1 MCAIFLIE
9 KASFPLAITLAFIAG
24 IAATLQAGISGQL
37 ATELN
42 DGIMAALISNIGG
55 AIFMSLFLF
64 SPEVREKG
72 KKLYRDVMNAKFAK
86 WQLLGGVAG
95 AVYIAT
101 ASSTVSII
109 GTGLFTVVLIASQN
123 VSGIIVDKFGLS
135 SGLKK
140 GFTKKRVLAA
150 LIGIIAIIL
159 SVSEF
164 KGEILWLPIVAVV
177 VAGLA
182 VTIQFALNARVT
194 HASNSQVSAFINFP
208 MSMFAVLITL
218 FVMYLFGKTWPT
230 WPSQWW
236 LYSAGIL
243 GAIVVY
249 LAAATVRNLGVLL
262 FGLVSV
268 SGQLIASIVLDIVIP
283 NNNINV
289 GWALLTGAGLMLLAV
304 YLASDVR

>member
-1 MCAIFLIE
+1 
-9 KASFPLAITLAFIAG
+9 
-24 IAATLQAGISGQL
+24 
-37 ATELN
+37 
-42 DGIMAALISNIGG
+42 
-55 AIFMSLFLF
+55 
-64 SPEVREKG
+64 
-72 KKLYRDVMNAKFAK
+72 
-86 WQLLGGVAG
+86 
-95 AVYIAT
+95 
-101 ASSTVSII
+101 
-109 GTGLFTVVLIASQN
+109 
-123 VSGIIVDKFGLS
+123 
-135 SGLKK
+135 
-140 GFTKKRVLAA
+140 
-150 LIGIIAIIL
+150 
-159 SVSEF
+159 
-164 KGEILWLPIVAVV
+164 VV

-218 FVMYLFGKTWPT
+218 FFMYLFGKTWPT